1 MKYLQAIT
9 YITVLLAS
17 LMIIFGDTEFE
28 VEFDNDEDRSVLL
41 DRVLSDEKYDSLNY
55 PLTEEKCSEAKYMAS
70 KYQAM
75 SMNEANVN
83 QQSIYESR
91 MNAHA
96 TYYLAFCDK

>member
-28 VEFDNDEDRSVLL
+28 VEFDNDEERSVLL
-41 DRVLSDEKYDSLNY
+41 DRVLSKEKYDSANY

-83 QQSIYESR
+83 QQSIYETR